1 MGVAASPARVRAHPL
16 HTTLTNI
23 SFDPARQNERAI
35 VRVFMD
41 DLGKAVAAH
50 ARARLPE
57 DITYG
62 DALRYVAS
70 SFAISGPDQRPLPL
84 SFCGVRRSGD
94 LVWFCV
100 ETAVPT
106 VAAKPSLTLR
116 DNLLCDLFSDQV
128 NIVQTS
134 SDHQTLLYTCGDGY
148 KVIDR

>member
-1 MGVAASPARVRAHPL
+1 MLAAVAGSPVLVRAHPL
-16 HTTLTNI
+16 HTTLTNV
-23 SFDPARQNERAI
+23 SFDPARKNERAVI
-35 VRVFMD
+35 RVFMD
-41 DLGKAVAAH
+41 DFGKAVAAH
-50 ARARLPE
+50 ARARSPG

-70 SFAISGPDQRPLPL
+70 SFSTAGLDRRPLPL
-84 SFCGVRRSGD
+84 SFCGARRSGD

-100 ETAVPT
+100 ETAADTPT
-106 VAAKPSLTLR
+106 LMLR

-148 KVIDR
+148 KVIVR